1 MSEASVIQKLPDN
14 LVIVS
19 REWYEKMAALE
30 SDENTLDGEIKDMR
44 WATTLTNL
52 SYPTL
57 VNRLVN
63 PRLRNLL
70 DVENGGCVRYSTGN
84 GSPWKFYA
92 KDFKKF
98 VDNNKNW
105 FMK

>member
-1 MSEASVIQKLPDN
+1 MSETSVIQQLPDN

-19 REWYEKMAALE
+19 KEWYEKMSALE
-30 SDENTLDGEIKDMR
+30 SSENNLDGEIKDMS
-44 WATTLTNL
+44 WATDLTNL

-57 VNRLVN
+57 VNRLGD
-63 PRLRNLL
+63 PRIKRLL
-70 DVENGGCVRYSTGN
+70 DVENGGCVRYSNGK